1 MSKKPFHCEGLFVS
15 HSGCHLLPLP
25 CETFRWR
32 SHFSLLVMVFC
43 SHIDNNYFSETFSLV
58 EQKRKM
64 KKGTVLNADIS
75 AVISRLGHTDTL
87 VVCDAGLPV
96 PRSST
101 RIDMALTQGVP
112 SFMQVLEVVTTEM
125 QVEAA
130 VIAEEIKT
138 HNPQLHATL
147 LTHLEQLQQHQGNT
161 IEIRY
166 TSHEQ
171 FKKQTADSQA
181 VIRSGECSPFANI
194 ILCAGVTF

>member
-1 MSKKPFHCEGLFVS
+1 MWGGMSEDERRALKRRAARARPAA
-15 HSGCHLLPLP
+15 
-25 CETFRWR
+25 
-32 SHFSLLVMVFC
+32 C
-43 SHIDNNYFSETFSLV
+43 SRLMTVTATSSAEHIDPA
-58 EQKRKM
+58 
-64 KKGTVLNADIS
+64 ADEP
-75 AVISRLGHTDTL
+75 AQV
-87 VVCDAGLPV
+87 AV
-96 PRSST
+96 PRSSA
-101 RIDMALTQGVP
+101 RIDMALTRGVP

-130 VIAEEIKT
+130 ILAEEIKT

-171 FKKQTADSQA
+171 FKKETADSQA
-181 VIRSGECSPFANI
+181 VIRSGECSPYANV

>member
-1 MSKKPFHCEGLFVS
+1 MPGYRF
-15 HSGCHLLPLP
+15 
-25 CETFRWR
+25 
-32 SHFSLLVMVFC
+32 
-43 SHIDNNYFSETFSLV
+43 
-58 EQKRKM
+58 
-64 KKGTVLNADIS
+64 
-75 AVISRLGHTDTL
+75 
-87 VVCDAGLPV
+87 
-96 PRSST
+96 PRSSA

-112 SFMQVLEVVTTEM
+112 SFMQVLEVVTAEM

-130 VIAEEIKT
+130 ILAEEIKT

-147 LTHLEQLQQHQGNT
+147 LTHLERLQQYQGNT

-181 VIRSGECSPFANI
+181 VIRSGECSPFANV

>member
-1 MSKKPFHCEGLFVS
+1 
-15 HSGCHLLPLP
+15 
-25 CETFRWR
+25 
-32 SHFSLLVMVFC
+32 
-43 SHIDNNYFSETFSLV
+43 
-58 EQKRKM
+58 M

-75 AVISRLGHTDTL
+75 SVISRLGHTDTL

-96 PRSST
+96 PRSSA

-112 SFMQVLEVVTTEM
+112 SFMQVLEVVTAEM

-130 VIAEEIKT
+130 VIAEEIKI

-147 LTHLEQLQQHQGNT
+147 LNHLEQLQQHQGNT

-181 VIRSGECSPFANI
+181 VIRSGECSPYANI
-194 ILCAGVTF
+194 ILCAGVTFLGRRHGSFITVERDR